1 MWLEFKNKSL
11 SLGFL
16 AIDCDTVLRSG
27 QRNTIP
33 NLDVPRKYS
42 GPPFV
47 QMSATCLTGHVY
59 NILQV
64 THL

>member
-16 AIDCDTVLRSG
+16 AIDRDTVLRPG
-27 QRNTIP
+27 QGNTIP
-33 NLDVPRKYS
+33 NIDVPRKYS

-47 QMSATCLTGHVY
+47 QMSATCLTKHV
-59 NILQV
+59 IISFR
-64 THL
+64 